1 MLGHPDRPHTR
12 PAAAVGDA
20 EGLVQVQVAH
30 VGADRPGAGQAHLG
44 VHVGSVEVDLP
55 TGLVDRRADLA
66 DLPLEHPVRGRVGHH
81 QTAQCLGVLAGLLA
95 QVLLIDVAVVAAAH
109 RHHRHA
115 RDHRRGGVGAVS
127 TGGDQTVHPLRVAAG
142 VVPCADG
149 QQPCV
154 FALAAGVGLQA
165 DFGKAGDLTEPRV
178 EIIKKQVV
186 AAGLVGGGERVQ
198 IGKARP
204 GDRQHLRGG
213 VELHGA
219 RAQRDH
225 AVDQA
230 VVLIDQPGGVAQER
244 VLGGVRRE
252 HRVAEV
258 IGVADGQRAGGLRRG
273 RLVVAVG
280 QRRGQP
286 RQLVVGHGL
295 VERHVHQATAGV
307 AHVEARVQ
315 GPRHPRFGIV
325 GLHTHGVEKHRVLH
339 VVPGLS
345 QRRRQGPGTVVDRF
359 GDASQPLGPVVHR
372 VKPRDHRQQ
381 HLRGADVAGRLV
393 AADVLLAG
401 LQRHPQRRLAPR
413 VAREADDAPGH
424 TPRVFLVRGQEAR
437 VRTAVAHRH
446 TETLGAAHGD
456 VGAPRSGSRGQAAGK
471 KVGRRHHQR
480 FGPVGDIG
488 QRLQLGWVIHASV
501 GRRRLHQHP
510 AVVGGL
516 SGVAVHRPHDHR
528 HAHRL
533 GAGLH
538 HRDGLRVHVVSHI
551 EARLFATRNRQAHA
565 HRLGRGGGFVQQRRA
580 GQRQAREVAHHGLEV
595 QDRLH
600 PSLGDLGLVRRVGR
614 VPRRVLHDVAQNH
627 RRRACAVVA
636 LADQRLDVGPVQL
649 GVAPQPLQ
657 RSRLA

>member
-1 MLGHPDRPHTR
+1 
-12 PAAAVGDA
+12 
-20 EGLVQVQVAH
+20 
-30 VGADRPGAGQAHLG
+30 
-44 VHVGSVEVDLP
+44 
-55 TGLVDRRADLA
+55 
-66 DLPLEHPVRGRVGHH
+66 
-81 QTAQCLGVLAGLLA
+81 
-95 QVLLIDVAVVAAAH
+95 
-109 RHHRHA
+109 
-115 RDHRRGGVGAVS
+115 
-127 TGGDQTVHPLRVAAG
+127 
-142 VVPCADG
+142 
-149 QQPCV
+149 
-154 FALAAGVGLQA
+154 
-165 DFGKAGDLTEPRV
+165 
-178 EIIKKQVV
+178 
-186 AAGLVGGGERVQ
+186 
-198 IGKARP
+198 
-204 GDRQHLRGG
+204 
-213 VELHGA
+213 
-219 RAQRDH
+219 
-225 AVDQA
+225 VDQA

-258 IGVADGQRAGGLRRG
+258 IGVANGQRAGGLRRG

-280 QRRGQP
+280 QRRRQP

-345 QRRRQGPGTVVDRF
+345 QRRRQDPGTVVDRF
-359 GDASQPLGPVVHR
+359 GDASQPLGAVVHR

-381 HLRGADVAGRLV
+381 HLRGADVAGRLI

-456 VGAPRSGSRGQAAGK
+456 VGAPRSGRRGQAAGK

-488 QRLQLGWVIHASV
+488 QCLQFGWVVHASV

-538 HRDGLRVHVVSHI
+538 HPRVTAKHMPIASAAAVASSSND
-551 EARLFATRNRQAHA
+551 APAS
-565 HRLGRGGGFVQQRRA
+565 GRPVR
-580 GQRQAREVAHHGLEV
+580 
-595 QDRLH
+595 
-600 PSLGDLGLVRRVGR
+600 SLTTVWKFRIASIR
-614 VPRRVLHDVAQNH
+614 PWAIS
-627 RRRACAVVA
+627 AWY
-636 LADQRLDVGPVQL
+636 
-649 GVAPQPLQ
+649 GV
-657 RSRLA
+657 